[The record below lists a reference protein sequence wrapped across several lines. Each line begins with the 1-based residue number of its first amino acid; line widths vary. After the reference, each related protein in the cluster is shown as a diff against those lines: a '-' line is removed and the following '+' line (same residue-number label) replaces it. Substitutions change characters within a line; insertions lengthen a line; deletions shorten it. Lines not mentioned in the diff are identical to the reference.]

1 MIEKLSRT
9 IPKHPFER
17 IIDSGS
23 PEEICAQII
32 DEYRLWGDEA
42 RIRIVSSLSQ
52 RRALFDYVGLNEKES
67 LNRLVEEI
75 IKKYNNEHRH

>member
-1 MIEKLSRT
+1 MVFTGT
-9 IPKHPFER
+9 IPKHTFVRVIE
-17 IIDSGS
+17 GGT

-52 RRALFDYVGLNEKES
+52 RRALFEYVGVDEKES
-67 LNRLVEEI
+67 TATLVAEI
-75 IKKYNNEHRH
+75 IKKYDNGRH

>member
-1 MIEKLSRT
+1 MTLIGT
-9 IPKHPFER
+9 IPKHPFVRVIE
-17 IIDSGS
+17 GGT

-52 RRALFDYVGLNEKES
+52 RRALFAYVGIDEKES
-67 LNRLVEEI
+67 TATLVAEI
-75 IKKYNNEHRH
+75 IKKYNDEHRH

>member
-1 MIEKLSRT
+1 MVFT
-9 IPKHPFER
+9 GTTPKHPFVRVIE
-17 IIDSGS
+17 GGT

-52 RRALFDYVGLNEKES
+52 RRALFEYVGIDEKES
-67 LNRLVEEI
+67 ISILVDKI
-75 IKKYNNEHRH
+75 IKRYNDDRH

>member
-1 MIEKLSRT
+1 MKLSGT
-9 IPKHPFER
+9 IPKHPYVRVIE
-17 IIDSGS
+17 GGT
-23 PEEICAQII
+23 PEEMCEQII

-52 RRALFDYVGLNEKES
+52 RRALFEYVGIDEKES

-75 IKKYNNEHRH
+75 IKK

>member
-1 MIEKLSRT
+1 MGT
-9 IPKHPFER
+9 IPKHPFLR
-17 IIDSGS
+17 VISGT

-42 RIRIVSSLSQ
+42 KIRIETSLSQ
-52 RRALFDYVGLNEKES
+52 RQALYKYVGIDEKES